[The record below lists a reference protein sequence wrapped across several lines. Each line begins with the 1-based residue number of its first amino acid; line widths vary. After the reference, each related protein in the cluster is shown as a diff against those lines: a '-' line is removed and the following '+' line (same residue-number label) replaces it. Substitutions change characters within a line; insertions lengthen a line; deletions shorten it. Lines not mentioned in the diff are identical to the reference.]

1 MINNLSKANLTQFEA
16 SKNMVLTNYI
26 KILIFKD
33 KDSDFLGI
41 SEELVFLSNN

>member
-16 SKNMVLTNYI
+16 FRNVVLTNYI

-33 KDSDFLGI
+33 KRLGI

>member
-16 SKNMVLTNYI
+16 SKNVVLINYI
-26 KILIFKD
+26 KMLIFKD
-33 KDSDFLGI
+33 KSLGI